1 MDRVIRIVLAD
12 DHPPTRLGVQA
23 ALEQGGEFAVVAA
36 VGDAAAAFGAALQH
50 RPDLCLLDVRMPGNG
65 IEAAARITTAL
76 PDTPVVMLTS
86 SEDENDLFDSLRA
99 GAAGYLLKDTD
110 PDRLPLALKGV
121 LAGEAALPRTLVMRL
136 MNEFRARGGR
146 RNVQV
151 PGRQGVD
158 LTAREWEV
166 LELMRQGEP
175 TRSIAER
182 LFVTEGT
189 IRTHVASILKKLKA
203 PDRAAAV
210 RLSSGRST
218 GAL

>member
-1 MDRVIRIVLAD
+1 MIRVVVAD

-23 ALEQGGEFAVVAA
+23 ALEQHGEFEIVAA
-36 VGDAAAAFGAALQH
+36 VGDAAAAHDAAMEH
-50 RPDLCLLDVRMPGNG
+50 RPDLCLLDINMPGNG
-65 IEAAARITTAL
+65 IEAASRITSAL
-76 PDTPVVMLTS
+76 PDTAVVMLTVS
-86 SEDENDLFDSLRA
+86 RDDQHLFDSLRA
-99 GAAGYLLKDTD
+99 GAVGYLLKDTD

-121 LAGEAALPRTLVMRL
+121 LAGEAALPRSLVVRL
-136 MNEFRARGGR
+136 MNEFRERGGR

-203 PDRAAAV
+203 PDRDAAI
-210 RLSSGRST
+210 RLT
-218 GAL
+218 EQ